1 MALDPHRFQEVT
13 HQSWFSR
20 IGGATKGV
28 VIGLVMFA
36 VSFPLL
42 FWNEGRAVRRY
53 RTLVEGAGA
62 VVSAPADP
70 VDAAN
75 QGALVHVSA
84 EATSDTALSD
94 LEFGVTANG
103 IKLNRLVEVYQWR
116 ETSESEERTKIGGG
130 TETVTTY
137 EYELVWDDSLI
148 DSSLF
153 RRPTGH
159 QNPASMPF
167 ESRRFTA
174 PDVLFGA
181 FTLADS
187 QVGQISDFRPLPLP
201 ADTPPPAAL
210 QGSGTM
216 SGGGFYI
223 GDPINPTAGDT
234 RVTFSVV
241 DPGEYSIIAA
251 QTGETFEPYRTSA
264 GGTIELVTPGVRS
277 AESMFAS
284 AQAENTLLTWALRVF
299 GFVLMFMGIGLVL
312 RPLSV
317 LADVLPILGNI
328 VGAGTGLIAGLVA
341 AVLSLLTISIAWLFY
356 RPLLGV
362 ALLVVAA
369 GLTYLIRTKLRGS
382 GGERAQPA

>member
-13 HQSWFSR
+13 HESWFSR
-20 IGGATKGV
+20 IGGAIKGV
-28 VIGLVMFA
+28 VVGLVLVA

-53 RTLVEGAGA
+53 KTLVEGAGA
-62 VVSAPADP
+62 VVSAPADS

-84 EATSDTALSD
+84 ETTSYAALSD
-94 LEFGVTANG
+94 LEFGVTTDG
-103 IKLNRLVEVYQWR
+103 IKLKRLVETYQWR
-116 ETSESEERTKIGGG
+116 ETSDSDERKKVGGG

-137 EYELVWDDSLI
+137 EYNLVWDDSLI
-148 DSSLF
+148 DSSEF
-153 RRPTGH
+153 RQPTGH
-159 QNPASMPF
+159 QNPTSMPF
-167 ESRRFTA
+167 ESRQFIA
-174 PDVLFGA
+174 PDVSFGA

-187 QVGQISDFRPLPLP
+187 QVAKISDFRALPLP
-201 ADTPPPAAL
+201 ADTRPPAAL
-210 QGSGTM
+210 QGRGTM

-223 GDPINPTAGDT
+223 GDPMSPIAGDM
-234 RVTFSVV
+234 RVTFSVI

-251 QTGETFEPYRTSA
+251 RVGETFEPYRTSA
-264 GGTIELVTPGVRS
+264 GGTIELVAPGVRS
-277 AESMFAS
+277 AESMFES
-284 AQAENTLLTWALRVF
+284 AQAENTALTWGLRVF
-299 GFVLMFMGIGLVL
+299 GFLLMFMGIGLVL

-356 RPLLGV
+356 GPLLGV

-382 GGERAQPA
+382 GSAQTQPA